1 MSAPSPTIFFSA
13 AEASGDEHAALL
25 ISALRARLPRARLI
39 GAGGTKMA
47 RAGCELL
54 VDLTKSASMLSATFL
69 KVPYYLRTL
78 HRLKRT
84 IRELAPQVHVPVDSP
99 ALNWH
104 LASAAKAVGASVM
117 YFIAP
122 QVWAWAPW
130 RVNKV
135 RRLTDRVACILP
147 FEQRY
152 LRDRGVHAS
161 FVGHPL
167 SDSLPPRPDPLP
179 DLADAWANGTWR
191 VALLPGSR
199 PAEIRHHSRALWH
212 AARAIQARWPDA
224 QCTYCARTPESAE
237 AIRKRLPQEESNIAI
252 GRIHEVLAEAHF
264 AIAASGTVTLEVAHF
279 GVPMVVFYRASMLA
293 YNLLARHLIRTPYL
307 SLVNILGGRA
317 LVPELMPWSGNVRA
331 LRDMVVEM
339 MEDLGCLFETRR
351 ALLDLTASLRPPP
364 GRTAADTAADL
375 VLDLLHS

>member
-1 MSAPSPTIFFSA
+1 VSTPPTIFFSA
-13 AEASGDEHAALL
+13 AEASGDQHAALL
-25 ISALRARLPRARLI
+25 VRALRDRLPRARLI
-39 GAGGTKMA
+39 GVGGRAMA
-47 RAGCELL
+47 EAGCELL
-54 VDLTKSASMLSATFL
+54 ADLTQSASMLSATFL
-69 KVPYYLRTL
+69 KIPYYMRLLR
-78 HRLKRT
+78 RLKRT
-84 IRELAPQVHVPVDSP
+84 IRELGPQVHVPVDSP

-104 LASAAKAVGASVM
+104 LASAAKEAGASVM

-130 RVNKV
+130 RVKKV

-152 LRDRGVHAS
+152 LRDRGVAAS

-179 DLADAWANGTWR
+179 DLADAWSNGTWR

-199 PAEIRHHSRALWH
+199 PAEIRHHARALWH
-212 AARAIQARWPDA
+212 AARVIRTRWPRA
-224 QCTYCARTPESAE
+224 KCTYCARTPEA
-237 AIRKRLPQEESNIAI
+237 AGIIRKYMPPEESEIAI
-252 GRIHEVLAEAHF
+252 GRIHEVLSEAHF
-264 AIAASGTVTLEVAHF
+264 AVATSGTVTLEVAHF

-293 YNLLARHLIRTPYL
+293 YQLFARHLIRTPYL
-307 SLVNILGGRA
+307 SLVNILAGRA

-331 LRDMVVEM
+331 LRDLVLEM

-351 ALLDLTASLRPPP
+351 ALLDLTASLRPAS
-364 GRTAADTAADL
+364 GHSAAHNAADL
-375 VLDLLHS
+375 VVDLLRQ